1 MTSLRLVLIVL
12 YSALAVCGCAGIVR
26 PVEPFAVASIS
37 VNPSIMR
44 QVIEV
49 TPSGQGVFS
58 ATLTAWLYDK
68 GVWYRK
74 LGPWPAVIGRHGFAA
89 VDAKREGDGCTP
101 SGIYALE
108 LAFGKENKLHTGLP
122 YRQTLDDDIWVD
134 DAAATDYNRWVK
146 MPSTAGSY
154 EKMRRSDGLYDLG
167 AVIAYNTNP
176 VVPGNGSAI
185 FLHIWRDK
193 GRKPTSGCVALH
205 HRHVRHLLVWLKQ
218 DLEPLI
224 VLGMTGNKK

>member
-1 MTSLRLVLIVL
+1 MRSWGMLFLLWCVTVTM
-12 YSALAVCGCAGIVR
+12 YGCASI
-26 PVEPFAVASIS
+26 PPASQPLSAAFIAVD
-37 VNPSIMR
+37 PSSMR

-49 TPSGQGVFS
+49 TPSGHGVFF

-89 VDAKREGDGCTP
+89 ADAKREGDGCTP
-101 SGIYALE
+101 SGIYTLE
-108 LAFGKENKLHTGLP
+108 LAFGKEIKLHTGLP

-134 DAAATDYNRWVK
+134 DVAATDYNRWVK

-154 EKMRRSDGLYDLG
+154 ERMRRSDGLYDLG

-176 VVPGNGSAI
+176 VISGNGSAI

-193 GRKPTSGCVALH
+193 GRKPTAGCVALH
-205 HRHVRHLLVWLKQ
+205 HRHVRHLLVWLKK
-218 DLEPLI
+218 DLDPVI
-224 VLGMTGNKK
+224 VLGIAGNKK